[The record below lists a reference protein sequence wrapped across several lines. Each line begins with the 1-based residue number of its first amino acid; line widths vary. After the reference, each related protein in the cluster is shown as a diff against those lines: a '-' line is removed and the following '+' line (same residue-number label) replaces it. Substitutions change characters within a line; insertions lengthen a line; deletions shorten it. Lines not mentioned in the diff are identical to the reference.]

1 MSSTFRTATISVL
14 AASLLFAIAACKPLD
29 KDAASK
35 DKDAEAATED
45 GTKIAGLKDDK
56 EKASY
61 MIGMQIG
68 QSLKPI
74 KDEVDLNTV
83 MKAVRTTLDDGKL
96 LMTE

>member
-35 DKDAEAATED
+35 DKDAAAATEED

-74 KDEVDLNTV
+74 VFQ
-83 MKAVRTTLDDGKL
+83 TLIRASG
-96 LMTE
+96 TCPRSSSTSQ